1 MCFNKT
7 SGKVQSKLISFENL
21 LLVEQKQT
29 QTNSNS
35 ESPDSIQRRRELKKT
50 QPCRDVSLVEGEPAL
65 PLEIYR
71 LY

>member
-7 SGKVQSKLISFENL
+7 SGKFGSKLISFENL

-29 QTNSNS
+29 QTDSNS
-35 ESPDSIQRRRELKKT
+35 ESPNSIQRRRELKKT
-50 QPCRDVSLVEGEPAL
+50 QLPIVVSLIEGEPSL
-65 PLEIYR
+65 QLDIYR

>member
-50 QPCRDVSLVEGEPAL
+50 QLSRDVSLLEGEPAL
-65 PLEIYR
+65 LLEIYR